1 MADSKPTLVPVE
13 EVAPITKPSPID
25 ETPAGSNGM
34 AAPNPFSVAALR
46 LPPSF
51 EQTAGVKKM
60 ITTVPVRKP
69 NRQEWIRVHP
79 SEDYR
84 GDFAAIHLK
93 QDNEYYLVVPAMI
106 ESLRDELTL
115 ITIYTAINK
124 GGVVF
129 LWPAPRPSS
138 EGRAAGDTWHR
149 SAHEAAAAAMKR
161 LTRVTSNRGL
171 GAYEHAFSD
180 NPIPDNDPVW
190 PDLSFEELLRIG
202 FEKVGRYVKDYE
214 HPVIKSLRGL

>member
-1 MADSKPTLVPVE
+1 MAENPKLVELPL
-13 EVAPITKPSPID
+13 AD
-25 ETPAGSNGM
+25 ETPADFNGA

-69 NRQEWIRVHP
+69 NRQEWLRVHP
-79 SEDYR
+79 GEDYR
-84 GDFAAIHLK
+84 GDFATIHLK
-93 QDNEYYLVVPAMI
+93 QDGEYYLVVPAMI
-106 ESLRDELTL
+106 ESLRSELTL
-115 ITIYTAINK
+115 ITIYTAINRA
-124 GGVVF
+124 GVVF

-138 EGRAAGDTWHR
+138 EGRGGGDTWHR

-161 LTRVTSNRGL
+161 LTRVTSNRVRRR
-171 GAYEHAFSD
+171 FSD

-202 FEKVGRYVKDYE
+202 FEKVGRYVKDFE

>member
-1 MADSKPTLVPVE
+1 MTDTVKKPLILEAVE
-13 EVAPITKPSPID
+13 DENTAP
-25 ETPAGSNGM
+25 
-34 AAPNPFSVAALR
+34 APNPFSVAALR

-79 SEDYR
+79 GEDYR

-93 QDNEYYLVVPAMI
+93 QDSEYYLVLPAMI
-106 ESLRDELTL
+106 ESLRNELVL
-115 ITIYTAINK
+115 ITIYTVINK
-124 GGVVF
+124 AGVVF

-161 LTRVTSNRGL
+161 LTRVTSNRDL
-171 GAYEHAFSD
+171 GAYEIAFSD
-180 NPIPDNDPVW
+180 NPMPDNDPVW

-202 FEKVGRYVKDYE
+202 FEKVGRYVMNYE
-214 HPVIKSLRGL
+214 HPVIKMLRGL